1 MARPLSEDELL
12 RLIDALAPGEWQS
25 GEALA
30 AEAGVTRAALAK
42 RVTHLRDWGLQVEA
56 EAGRGY
62 RLAQPLQRL
71 DAARIRAALPA
82 IARDRLRSV
91 EVLARTD
98 STNQRLL
105 EADAAQD
112 PQALFA
118 ELQTAGRGRRGRE
131 WRSPFGA
138 NLYLSLGWSF
148 PAWPPQLSALS
159 LAVGVACARAL
170 RKTGLHQVML
180 KWPNDLRVGDD
191 KLGGILIEQRG
202 EAGGAC
208 RVVIGIGINVSMSAE
223 QAGALGQPWTSLQ
236 AALASNSLTVQRA
249 IPGATAA
256 QSPTPGPAIRGRAFG
271 IEGDDIESS
280 PSIPHPFAP
289 SESRSD
295 SYRGASAMPDRN
307 ALAASLLA
315 ELVTALAEFES
326 AGFAS
331 FLADWSTLDA
341 TANQPVRIEGGGE
354 PLQGIARGVDAQGA
368 LIVEAQGRRHHV
380 HAGEVSLRFG
390 ASA

>member
-1 MARPLSEDELL
+1 MARALGEDQLL
-12 RLIDALAPGEWQS
+12 RLVDALAAGEWRS
-25 GEALA
+25 GEVLA
-30 AEAGVTRAALAK
+30 AQAGVTRAALAK
-42 RVTHLRDWGLQVEA
+42 RMAHLREWGVQLEA

-71 DAARIRAALPA
+71 EAARIRAALPA
-82 IARDRLRSV
+82 IAQQRLREI

-105 EADAAQD
+105 EADAARD

-118 ELQTAGRGRRGRE
+118 ELQTAGRGRRGRQ

-138 NLYLSLGWSF
+138 NLYLSLAWSF

-170 RKTGLHQVML
+170 RQAGLRQVML
-180 KWPNDLRVGDD
+180 KWPNDLRVGED

-202 EAGGAC
+202 EAGGPC
-208 RVVIGIGINVSMSAE
+208 RVVIGIGINVAMSAE

-236 AALASNSLTVQRA
+236 AALA
-249 IPGATAA
+249 AA
-256 QSPTPGPAIRGRAFG
+256 EHKPP
-271 IEGDDIESS
+271 E
-280 PSIPHPFAP
+280 
-289 SESRSD
+289 
-295 SYRGASAMPDRN
+295 RN
-307 ALAASLLA
+307 ALAARLLT
-315 ELVTALAEFES
+315 ELVAALDEFES
-326 AGFAS
+326 AGFAP
-331 FLADWSTLDA
+331 FLHDWSTLDA
-341 TANQPVRIEGGGE
+341 TANQPVRIEGGSE

-368 LIVEAQGRRHHV
+368 LIVEAQHRRHHV

-390 ASA
+390 ALA

>member
-1 MARPLSEDELL
+1 VARTLPEDELL
-12 RLIDALAPGEWQS
+12 RLVDALAGGEWRS

-42 RVTHLRDWGLQVEA
+42 RVGHLRDWGLEVEA

-71 DAARIRAALPA
+71 SAERIRALLPA
-82 IARDRLRSV
+82 TLPLRGL
-91 EVLARTD
+91 EVLPRTD

-105 EADAAQD
+105 EADAGQD

-118 ELQTAGRGRRGRE
+118 ELQTAGRGRRGRQ

-170 RKTGLHQVML
+170 RGAGLREVML
-180 KWPNDLRVGDD
+180 KWPNDLRVGAD

-208 RVVIGIGINVSMSAE
+208 RVVIGIGINVAMSEA
-223 QAGALGQPWTSLQ
+223 QAGELGQPWISLQ
-236 AALASNSLTVQRA
+236 AALAKSTQ
-249 IPGATAA
+249 
-256 QSPTPGPAIRGRAFG
+256 
-271 IEGDDIESS
+271 
-280 PSIPHPFAP
+280 PFAP
-289 SESRSD
+289 RSPGGA
-295 SYRGASAMPDRN
+295 YRGGAAPFDRN
-307 ALAASLLA
+307 ALAAGLLGELLA
-315 ELVTALAEFES
+315 ALEQFQSQGFEPFLVDWAALD
-326 AGFAS
+326 
-331 FLADWSTLDA
+331 L
-341 TANQPVRIEGGGE
+341 TANQPVRIEGAGE
-354 PLQGIARGVDAQGA
+354 PLLGIARGVDAQGA
-368 LIVEAQGRRHHV
+368 LIVEVQGRRQPV
-380 HAGEVSLRFG
+380 HSGEVSLRLGHG
-390 ASA
+390 A

>member
-1 MARPLSEDELL
+1 MARPLSEDEVLG
-12 RLIDALAPGEWQS
+12 LIDALAPGEWQS

-42 RVTHLRDWGLQVEA
+42 RVAHLREWGLQVEA

-71 DAARIRAALPA
+71 DAARIRAALPPTSQQ
-82 IARDRLRSV
+82 RLRSV

-105 EADAAQD
+105 EADAAAD

-170 RKTGLHQVML
+170 RKAGLRQVML
-180 KWPNDLRVGDD
+180 KWPNDLRVGED

-202 EAGGAC
+202 EAGGVC
-208 RVVIGIGINVSMSAE
+208 RVVIGIGINVAMSAE
-223 QAGALGQPWTSLQ
+223 QAGVLGQPWTSLQ
-236 AALASNSLTVQRA
+236 AALEASR
-249 IPGATAA
+249 
-256 QSPTPGPAIRGRAFG
+256 
-271 IEGDDIESS
+271 DSS
-280 PSIPHPFAP
+280 KTSFAP

-295 SYRGASAMPDRN
+295 SYLQSSPEGAEHLLMSRVGREATRIEGGASASLDRN
-307 ALAASLLA
+307 ALAAGLLA
-315 ELVTALAEFES
+315 ELIAALTEFES
-326 AGFAS
+326 AGFAP
-331 FLADWSTLDA
+331 FLHDWSTLDA

-368 LIVEAQGRRHHV
+368 LIVEAQGHRHHV

-390 ASA
+390 GNA

>member
-1 MARPLSEDELL
+1 
-12 RLIDALAPGEWQS
+12 
-25 GEALA
+25 
-30 AEAGVTRAALAK
+30 
-42 RVTHLRDWGLQVEA
+42 LQVEA

-71 DAARIRAALPA
+71 DAARIRAALPTA
-82 IARDRLRSV
+82 AQQRLRSV

-105 EADAAQD
+105 EADSAAD

-170 RKTGLHQVML
+170 RKAGLHQVML

-202 EAGGAC
+202 EAGGVC
-208 RVVIGIGINVSMSAE
+208 RVVVGIGINVAMSAE
-223 QAGALGQPWTSLQ
+223 QAGVLGQPWTSLQ
-236 AALASNSLTVQRA
+236 AALAS
-249 IPGATAA
+249 ATK
-256 QSPTPGPAIRGRAFG
+256 STNT
-271 IEGDDIESS
+271 S
-280 PSIPHPFAP
+280 FAP

-295 SYRGASAMPDRN
+295 SYAQSGPEGAELLRMSRVGREATRIEGGASAMPDRN
-307 ALAASLLA
+307 ALAAGLLA
-315 ELVTALAEFES
+315 ELIAALTEFES
-326 AGFAS
+326 SGFAP

-390 ASA
+390 SSA

>member
-30 AEAGVTRAALAK
+30 AQAGVTRAALAK
-42 RVTHLRDWGLQVEA
+42 RVGHLRDWGLQVEA

-71 DAARIRAALPA
+71 DVARIRAALPPA
-82 IARDRLRSV
+82 VSQALRGL

-105 EADAAQD
+105 EADTAHD

-138 NLYLSLGWSF
+138 NLYLSLAWSF

-170 RKTGLHQVML
+170 RRAGLRQVML
-180 KWPNDLRVGDD
+180 KWPNDLRVGQD

-208 RVVIGIGINVSMSAE
+208 RVVVGVGINVSMSAE

-236 AALASNSLTVQRA
+236 AALAS
-249 IPGATAA
+249 TA
-256 QSPTPGPAIRGRAFG
+256 ST
-271 IEGDDIESS
+271 
-280 PSIPHPFAP
+280 
-289 SESRSD
+289 
-295 SYRGASAMPDRN
+295 AMPERN
-307 ALAASLLA
+307 ALAAALLT
-315 ELVTALAEFES
+315 ELVQALTEFES
-326 AGFAS
+326 AGFTP

-341 TANQPVRIEGGGE
+341 TANQPVRIEGGE
-354 PLQGIARGVDAQGA
+354 PLEGVARGVDAQGA
-368 LIVEAQGRRHHV
+368 LIVEVQGRRHHV

-390 ASA
+390 PA

>member
-1 MARPLSEDELL
+1 MARALSEDELL
-12 RLIDALAPGEWQS
+12 RLVDALASGEWRS

-42 RVTHLRDWGLQVEA
+42 RVGHLRDWGLEVEA

-62 RLAQPLQRL
+62 RLAQPLRRL
-71 DAARIRAALPA
+71 SAERIRALLPA
-82 IARDRLRSV
+82 DRSLRAL

-105 EADAAQD
+105 EADAARD

-118 ELQTAGRGRRGRE
+118 ELQTAGRGRRGRQ

-170 RKTGLHQVML
+170 RRAGLGEVML

-208 RVVIGIGINVSMSAE
+208 RVVIGIGINVAMSEA
-223 QAGALGQPWTSLQ
+223 QAGELGQPWISLNT
-236 AALASNSLTVQRA
+236 ALARGGQ
-249 IPGATAA
+249 
-256 QSPTPGPAIRGRAFG
+256 PAP
-271 IEGDDIESS
+271 E
-280 PSIPHPFAP
+280 
-289 SESRSD
+289 
-295 SYRGASAMPDRN
+295 RN
-307 ALAASLLA
+307 ALAAGLLGELLA
-315 ELVTALAEFES
+315 ALERFQAE
-326 AGFAS
+326 GFAP
-331 FLADWSTLDA
+331 FLVDWAALDL
-341 TANQPVRIEGGGE
+341 TANRPVRIEGAGE
-354 PLQGIARGVDAQGA
+354 PLLGVARGVDAQGA
-368 LIVEAQGRRHHV
+368 LIVEAQGQRHHV
-380 HAGEVSLRFG
+380 HSGEVSLRL
-390 ASA
+390 A

>member
-42 RVTHLRDWGLQVEA
+42 RVTHLREWGLQVEA

-71 DAARIRAALPA
+71 DAANIRTLLPA
-82 IARDRLRSV
+82 QTSAKLRHV
-91 EVLARTD
+91 EVLTRTD

-105 EADAAQD
+105 EADSAQD

-138 NLYLSLGWSF
+138 NLYLSLAWSF
-148 PAWPPQLSALS
+148 PTWPPQLSALS

-170 RKTGLHQVML
+170 RKAGLDQVML
-180 KWPNDLRVGDD
+180 KWPNDLRIGND

-208 RVVIGIGINVSMSAE
+208 RVVIGIGINVSMSPE
-223 QAGALGQPWTSLQ
+223 QAGALGQPWTSVQ
-236 AALASNSLTVQRA
+236 AALASTSNSKN
-249 IPGATAA
+249 P
-256 QSPTPGPAIRGRAFG
+256 
-271 IEGDDIESS
+271 
-280 PSIPHPFAP
+280 PFAS

-295 SYRGASAMPDRN
+295 SYREASAAPERN
-307 ALAASLLA
+307 ALAAGLLA
-315 ELVTALAEFES
+315 ELITAITEFET
-326 AGFAS
+326 AGFTP
-331 FLADWSTLDA
+331 FLHDWSTLDA
-341 TANQPVRIEGGGE
+341 TANQQVRIEGGGE
-354 PLQGIARGVDAQGA
+354 PLQGIGRGVDAQGA

-390 ASA
+390 PAP